1 MKPISNAAFYYCG
14 VCMQDAENEKSVCL
28 DVYAKGSWMR
38 EVWKPCNR
46 VMRFIHLKR
55 IIKN

>member
-28 DVYAKGSWMR
+28 DVYAKEFMDARG
-38 EVWKPCNR
+38 
-46 VMRFIHLKR
+46 LKTLQQSYA
-55 IIKN
+55 IYTFEADYQK